1 LIPKF
6 TVWGQSNI
14 KQTVRL
20 VLKAYDMVASK
31 YIEMPSRE
39 VTLLPNK
46 TTELGEIEVPN
57 LTEDSLII
65 TSATLVGSAPLARTV
80 NWPEPFRYLNWH
92 KDTKV
97 KVEVIGENV
106 EVSANYPVKGL
117 LLSVD
122 GDEEVEWEDNML
134 DLMPGETLGVGI
146 KGLNGRE
153 IKRQFLNDWEL

>member
-1 LIPKF
+1 V
-6 TVWGQSNI
+6 T
-14 KQTVRL
+14 L

-39 VTLLPNK
+39 VTLLPNQ
-46 TTELGEIEVPN
+46 TTELGEIEVPG

-65 TSATLVGSAPLARTV
+65 TSATLVGCKPIARTV

-97 KVEVIGENV
+97 KVEVVGEKV

-122 GDEEVEWEDNML
+122 GDGEVEWEDNML
-134 DLMPGETLGVGI
+134 DLMPEEALSVGT
-146 KGLNGRE
+146 KGLDGRE